1 MLTDA
6 ALHFNG
12 YVAHGQV
19 RPQVYSTS
27 LPDDQKMC
35 SAVSYTNRV
44 DNIKLRLEL

>member
-19 RPQVYSTS
+19 RPQVCSTS
-27 LPDDQKMC
+27 LPDDQKTC
-35 SAVSYTNRV
+35 SEVSYSHCV
-44 DNIKLRLEL
+44 DNIKIKA